1 MEDLTACTAE
11 VFRLSAAA
19 SNRLVLIMHHFLY
32 GHVALFSAI
41 GALGIEPGRS
51 TLHRII
57 IMAKSD
63 IFNPPLLHA

>member
-32 GHVALFSAI
+32 GHIALL
-41 GALGIEPGRS
+41 GARGTLGIGLGRS
-51 TLHRII
+51 MLHRII

-63 IFNPPLLHA
+63 I